1 MLMNKKTQ
9 ESTLENP
16 IDTYIME
23 NEEEAYRLEKKTD
36 PKDLRRQAR
45 WCGIKPGQRLL
56 DLGCG
61 PGKTTSILHEMIQ
74 PGGSIV
80 GLDASPERIAHAQKR
95 YGGKAGIEF
104 VVHDLTK
111 PLSHFGKFDAVW
123 VRFVLEYFRRE
134 SRDIVRNVSD
144 SLHSGGFL
152 CLVDLDHNALNHYE
166 LPAPMANILPK
177 LSRHMEESYNFDA
190 YAGRKLYA
198 HLFDL
203 NFEDIEVKVMGH
215 HVIYGKSRK
224 IDSYNWTRKIEV
236 TAPHLADL
244 FETYPGGYQ
253 RFLLDFQQ
261 FFQSPRRFTY
271 SPLILCKGRKP

>member
-1 MLMNKKTQ
+1 LQ
-9 ESTLENP
+9 QPL
-16 IDTYIME
+16 DTYIME
-23 NEEEAYRLEKKTD
+23 NKEEAYRLEQKTD

-61 PGKTTSILHEMIQ
+61 PGKTTAILHKLVQ
-74 PGGSIV
+74 PGGSVV
-80 GLDASPERIAHAQKR
+80 GLDASPDRIAYAKKR

-104 VVHDLTK
+104 VVHDLSE
-111 PLSHFGKFDAVW
+111 PLSRFGKFDAVW
-123 VRFVLEYFRRE
+123 VRFVLEYFRRQ
-134 SRDIVRNVSD
+134 SSDIVRNASV

-166 LPAPMANILPK
+166 LPAPMAKILPE
-177 LSRHMEESYNFDA
+177 LSHHMEEIYNFDP
-190 YAGRKLYA
+190 YAGRKLFA

-203 NFEDIEVKVMGH
+203 GFEDIEVKVMGH

-224 IDSYNWTRKIEV
+224 VDSYNWTRKIEV
-236 TAPHLADL
+236 TAPRLMDL

-253 RFLLDFQQ
+253 RFLADFQE
-261 FFQSPRRFTY
+261 FFHDPRRFTY